1 MEIEEPLS
9 CDISMVVSESDD
21 DIIFA
26 NSQEDITLIKDDSAT
41 SSNTEAHCSRTEI
54 NNSSDKNE
62 TSHTEIPWR
71 GTPLHKLVKTT
82 GKDVYPPVAVSPQHT
97 VLFKLPVKEGQ
108 VPKPWPEKPQDNWD
122 QNHVRMPHSASNL
135 YPVTPT
141 ELRSRWELVQ
151 QALSSPI
158 SNSQQ
163 LEAAILHYNS
173 KYSDRWDFRALHS
186 FFSTALEEVETEH
199 FFAKVLPKVVKLAL
213 SLPTLLT
220 QGVPLLKQHVSH
232 SISLTQ
238 QQISCLLANAFLCT
252 FPCRNT
258 DKKDSEY
265 STYPSINFN
274 RLFTAGNKGRLPP
287 LHEKLKCLIN
297 YFRRVTTKVP
307 EGVVTYSRHYV
318 PPGELPDWS
327 KATNRLPNMYVSSTG
342 TIEDEGTNMLQVDFA
357 DRFIGGLVFGRGC
370 VQEEIRFVICPELLL
385 ARLFTEVLDDTEAII
400 ISGCER
406 FSTYQGYSNTFE
418 WTGNVEDSTPRDSGG
433 RRLCTVLAID
443 ATRFQSGKT
452 QYSEAH
458 ISRDLNKAYAGFSW
472 GVASGSWESIA
483 TGNWGCGAYR
493 GDANLKTLLQLMA
506 AAVTGRDMAYFTFG
520 NTKLRDRLA
529 DMHSFLVKHQVTVG
543 KYWDCGAYRGD
554 ANLKTL
560 LQLMAAAVTGR
571 DMAYFTFGN
580 TELRD
585 KLADMHSFLVKHQ
598 VTVGDLWKIITSYI
612 PALYRHSLYD
622 HIYSTVTNGSVPV
635 PFKGVNHPAFKKQR
649 VLDSSR
655 GSGIKKE
662 TMRQSE
668 GKKESPSEKQAVK
681 VNNNHKLS
689 SEEIEKALDN
699 IENGEECTE
708 ETKPLEAKTL
718 SIKSDKELCLK
729 RLSSSWTNL
738 NDSKKDFGSSEQS
751 VRTEQS
757 SETLQGSSS
766 GTARQSQKTN
776 QKKKISD
783 YFQSVSKS

>member
-1 MEIEEPLS
+1 MEIDEPS
-9 CDISMVVSESDD
+9 SYDISMVVSESDD
-21 DIIFA
+21 DMFA
-26 NSQEDITLIKDDSAT
+26 SSQEDNTLIKHDSAT
-41 SSNTEAHCSRTEI
+41 SSSTETPQCSRTEI
-54 NNSSDKNE
+54 SNSSVKNE

-71 GTPLHKLVKTT
+71 GTPLHKLIKNT
-82 GKDVYPPVAVSPQHT
+82 GKDLYPPVAVSPQHT

-158 SNSQQ
+158 SSSQQ

-186 FFSTALEEVETEH
+186 FFSTKLNRVMKYIREPEIEVGDDLTASRSTLFAQVGTLPESLNGVILLLGLPNLVRVWAYLRKGFCPPVSTYVLYGISACLSTDHTNNIIIEKVFKVLQYTAIVLKFKEIPELPWKGKQGELATTRSGLTSVHCLAAERLSSSDSLEEDKSCALEEVETEY
-199 FFAKVLPKVVKLAL
+199 FFAKVLPKVVELAL

-220 QGVPLLKQHVSH
+220 QGVPLLKQHVTH

-252 FPCRNT
+252 FPRRNT
-258 DKKDSEY
+258 GKKDSEY

-274 RLFTAGNKGRLPP
+274 RLFTGDYVEDKGRLPS

-357 DRFIGGLVFGRGC
+357 NRFIGGGVLGRGC

-385 ARLFTEVLDDTEAII
+385 ARLFAEVLDDTEAII

-443 ATRFQSGKT
+443 ASRFPSAKT

-458 ISRDLNKAYAGFSW
+458 ISRELNK
-472 GVASGSWESIA
+472 V
-483 TGNWGCGAYR
+483 
-493 GDANLKTLLQLMA
+493 
-506 AAVTGRDMAYFTFG
+506 
-520 NTKLRDRLA
+520 
-529 DMHSFLVKHQVTVG
+529 
-543 KYWDCGAYRGD
+543 
-554 ANLKTL
+554 
-560 LQLMAAAVTGR
+560 
-571 DMAYFTFGN
+571 
-580 TELRD
+580 
-585 KLADMHSFLVKHQ
+585 
-598 VTVGDLWKIITSYI
+598 
-612 PALYRHSLYD
+612 
-622 HIYSTVTNGSVPV
+622 
-635 PFKGVNHPAFKKQR
+635 
-649 VLDSSR
+649 
-655 GSGIKKE
+655 
-662 TMRQSE
+662 
-668 GKKESPSEKQAVK
+668 
-681 VNNNHKLS
+681 
-689 SEEIEKALDN
+689 
-699 IENGEECTE
+699 
-708 ETKPLEAKTL
+708 
-718 SIKSDKELCLK
+718 
-729 RLSSSWTNL
+729 
-738 NDSKKDFGSSEQS
+738 
-751 VRTEQS
+751 
-757 SETLQGSSS
+757 
-766 GTARQSQKTN
+766 
-776 QKKKISD
+776 
-783 YFQSVSKS
+783 

>member
-472 GVASGSWESIA
+472 GVSNGSCESVA
-483 TGNWGCGAYR
+483 TGNWGCGVFR

-506 AAVTGRDMAYFTFG
+506 AAVTGRDVAYFTFG

-543 KYWDCGAYRGD
+543 
-554 ANLKTL
+554 
-560 LQLMAAAVTGR
+560 
-571 DMAYFTFGN
+571 
-580 TELRD
+580 
-585 KLADMHSFLVKHQ
+585 
-598 VTVGDLWKIITSYI
+598 DLWKIITSYT

-622 HIYSTVTNGSVPV
+622 HIYSTVTNGSVSG
-635 PFKGVNHPAFKKQR
+635 PFKWVNHPAFKKQR
-649 VLDSSR
+649 VLDHSR
-655 GSGIKKE
+655 GSGIKKRNNE
-662 TMRQSE
+662 TVRRQK
-668 GKKESPSEKQAVK
+668 GVP
-681 VNNNHKLS
+681 
-689 SEEIEKALDN
+689 I
-699 IENGEECTE
+699 GET
-708 ETKPLEAKTL
+708 
-718 SIKSDKELCLK
+718 
-729 RLSSSWTNL
+729 
-738 NDSKKDFGSSEQS
+738 
-751 VRTEQS
+751 
-757 SETLQGSSS
+757 S
-766 GTARQSQKTN
+766 GQSQ
-776 QKKKISD
+776 Q
-783 YFQSVSKS
+783 QS

>member
-1 MEIEEPLS
+1 MEIDEPS
-9 CDISMVVSESDD
+9 SYDISMVVSESDD
-21 DIIFA
+21 DMFA
-26 NSQEDITLIKDDSAT
+26 SSQEDNTLIKHDSAT
-41 SSNTEAHCSRTEI
+41 SSSTETPQCSRTEI
-54 NNSSDKNE
+54 SNSSVKNE

-71 GTPLHKLVKTT
+71 GTPLHKLIKNT
-82 GKDVYPPVAVSPQHT
+82 GKDLYPPVAVSPQHT

-158 SNSQQ
+158 SSSQQ

-186 FFSTALEEVETEH
+186 FFSTALEEVETEY
-199 FFAKVLPKVVKLAL
+199 FFAKVLPKVVELAL

-220 QGVPLLKQHVSH
+220 QGVPLLKQHVTH

-252 FPCRNT
+252 FPRRNT
-258 DKKDSEY
+258 GKKDSEY

-274 RLFTAGNKGRLPP
+274 RLFTGDYVEDKGRLPS

-357 DRFIGGLVFGRGC
+357 NRFIGGGVLGRGC

-385 ARLFTEVLDDTEAII
+385 ARLFAEVLDDTEAII

-443 ATRFQSGKT
+443 ASRFPSAKT

-458 ISRDLNKAYAGFSW
+458 ISRELNKAYAGFSW

-520 NTKLRDRLA
+520 NT
-529 DMHSFLVKHQVTVG
+529 
-543 KYWDCGAYRGD
+543 
-554 ANLKTL
+554 
-560 LQLMAAAVTGR
+560 
-571 DMAYFTFGN
+571 
-580 TELRD
+580 ELRD
-585 KLADMHSFLVKHQ
+585 NLADMHSFLVKHQ